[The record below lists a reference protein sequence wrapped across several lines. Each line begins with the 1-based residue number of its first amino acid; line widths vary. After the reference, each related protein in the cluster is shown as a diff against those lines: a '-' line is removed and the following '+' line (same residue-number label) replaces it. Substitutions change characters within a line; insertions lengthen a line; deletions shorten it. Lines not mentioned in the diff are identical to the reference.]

1 MINIRSER
9 EISLLKEAGKLN
21 YLTHQEI
28 KKHIKPGTTTNEL
41 DKIAVSFVTKHGGKL
56 SCLGYEGYPKSICVS
71 INDEIVHGI
80 PSNRRIQNGDIV
92 SIDFCVELNGY
103 QSDSAYT
110 YIVGSVS
117 KDVKDLVEN
126 TEKAL
131 YVGLSQI
138 KPGATIGDIGNAIE
152 TFAHE
157 HNLSV
162 VEELVGHGVGTSIH
176 EEPDVPN
183 YGKKGSGITLKE
195 GMVIAVEPMLNLGS
209 KEVCILDDNWTIVT
223 EDEMPSAHFEHTV
236 VVTKDGYEILTG
248 DK

>member
-28 KKHIKPGTTTNEL
+28 KKHIKPGITTNEL

-117 KDVKDLVEN
+117 KDVKILL
-126 TEKAL
+126 KIL
-131 YVGLSQI
+131 
-138 KPGATIGDIGNAIE
+138 
-152 TFAHE
+152 
-157 HNLSV
+157 
-162 VEELVGHGVGTSIH
+162 
-176 EEPDVPN
+176 
-183 YGKKGSGITLKE
+183 KKHY
-195 GMVIAVEPMLNLGS
+195 M
-209 KEVCILDDNWTIVT
+209 
-223 EDEMPSAHFEHTV
+223 
-236 VVTKDGYEILTG
+236 
-248 DK
+248 